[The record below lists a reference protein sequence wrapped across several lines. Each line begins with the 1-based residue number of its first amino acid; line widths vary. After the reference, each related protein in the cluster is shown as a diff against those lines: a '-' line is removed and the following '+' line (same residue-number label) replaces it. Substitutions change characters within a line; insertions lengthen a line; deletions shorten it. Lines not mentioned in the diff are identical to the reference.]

1 MLISP
6 IKYNYDKAKQP
17 SFQSL
22 KIDYAGLYKKD
33 KFAEHAKMVV
43 NSIKDNEIFTDFCKN
58 RDVEVSFSAYKAGGT
73 ITTYFDMVVVKPVKS
88 KLSKL
93 LGLNRKNIVSIEKER
108 FINNLT
114 DDITE
119 NFSKNLWHC
128 SNDLSNELSEYNG
141 KTYGKLTRKIR
152 EINKNNKESIE
163 LRKTINDV
171 IEKCK

>member
-93 LGLNRKNIVSIEKER
+93 LGLNRKNIVSIEKE
-108 FINNLT
+108 ITYDNLA
-114 DDITE
+114 DNDGH
-119 NFSKNLWHC
+119 FSDMLWIC
-128 SNDLSNELSEYNG
+128 SNDLSNELSKYNG